1 MANNSID
8 NIENFISKDIW
19 NVIRD
24 NYERGSYTASITNLI
39 QYINEIIQDKAN
51 LENVDNTTLIEQAL
65 SFKSSKPPKIQV
77 NKLQTRTEKDIQE
90 GILHLLK
97 GACLAIRNPRSH
109 ERYSDDKLT
118 ADRIILFYD
127 YVLDFIRKS
136 EQPKL
141 VDDWIKFIFDNNF
154 VETAKYAS
162 ATLKEIP
169 PKKRYDLL
177 VNIFR
182 NREIGTSKNLS
193 FIVNKLID
201 SISPEEH
208 DEFID
213 GLNKELIECKND
225 AKLITFFK
233 LFPPLYWHKIQELP
247 KLRIENLVLESIL
260 KANGNYENYGYNEYE
275 YVLSTESILSIAA
288 RNHIPEFDTYDII
301 IRNIKRRAQKDNNSD
316 LFEHFFMNYFSE
328 YIENT

>member
-19 NVIRD
+19 NVISD

-65 SFKSSKPPKIQV
+65 SFKTSKPPKIQV
-77 NKLQTRTEKDIQE
+77 NKLQTKTEKDIQE
-90 GILHLLK
+90 GVLHLLK

-154 VETAKYAS
+154 VGTEQYAS

-169 PKKRYDLL
+169 QKKRYDLL

-182 NREIGTSKNLS
+182 NREMCTSPNLF
-193 FIVNKLID
+193 FIVDKLID
-201 SISPEEH
+201 SISPKEY
-208 DEFID
+208 DEFIE
-213 GLNKELIECKND
+213 GINKELIECKND
-225 AKLITFFK
+225 TKLMIFFK
-233 LFPPLYWHKIQELP
+233 LFPPLHWDKLQELP
-247 KLRIENLVLESIL
+247 KLRIENLVLESIR
-260 KANGNYENYGYNEYE
+260 KATGNYESYGYNDYQ
-275 YVLSTESILSIAA
+275 YILSPESYLSVSAS
-288 RNHIPEFDTYDII
+288 RHISKFDTYDTII
-301 IRNIKRRAQKDNNSD
+301 HHIRRHAKKDNDSD
-316 LFEHFFMNYFSE
+316 LFEHFFTKYFSE
-328 YIENT
+328 YL